1 MLSRMRRFGEAIVP
15 GQRYRERPG
24 AYAVILD
31 GGDVLVTEQTAPR
44 LEFQLPGGGIDPG
57 EGALAALHR
66 ECLEETGWRIRP
78 LRRLG
83 AFQRYAYMPE
93 YDRWARKVCHVWLA
107 RPVMRVGPPK
117 EAGHTAVWMPVA
129 TALLMLASDGD
140 RHFLRLAG
148 RGPRLGPRATHLVK

>member
-1 MLSRMRRFGEAIVP
+1 MLPGMRRFGEAIVP

-31 GGDVLVTEQTAPR
+31 GGDVLVTEQVAPR

-66 ECLEETGWRIRP
+66 ECFEETGWKIRP

-93 YDRWARKVCHVWLA
+93 HDRWARKICHVWLA
-107 RPVMRVGPPK
+107 RPVARVGPPR
-117 EAGHTAVWMPVA
+117 EAGHVAVWMPVA
-129 TALLMLASDGD
+129 TALDRLASDGD
-140 RHFLRLAG
+140 RHFLAVAAG
-148 RGPRLGPRATHLVK
+148 ALKPGCARAHG